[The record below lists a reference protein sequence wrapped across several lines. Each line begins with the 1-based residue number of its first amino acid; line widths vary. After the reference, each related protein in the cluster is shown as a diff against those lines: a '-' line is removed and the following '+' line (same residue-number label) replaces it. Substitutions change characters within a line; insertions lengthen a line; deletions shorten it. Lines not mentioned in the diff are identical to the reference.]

1 MRLWNDPRMSET
13 EERSGWTFPAGSV
26 GHSDSVKGYAV
37 EATDGNAGS
46 VSWASYA
53 PGESYLVLSYHDGH
67 HDVHHVVPAG
77 AVKLVDHQRRVVTL
91 GVTVAEVK
99 ATPTHEQPEAPVDWA
114 YVDQFERGAL
124 GGGGIWPYTDV

>member
-1 MRLWNDPRMSET
+1 MSEMEGRT
-13 EERSGWTFPAGSV
+13 GWSFPAGAV
-26 GHSDSVKGYAV
+26 GHDDSVKGYAV
-37 EATDGNAGS
+37 EATDGQVGS

-53 PGESYLVLSYHDGH
+53 RGESYLVVSYHDGH

-77 AVKLVDHQRRVVTL
+77 AVQTVDHERRSVIL

-99 ATPTHEQPEAPVDWA
+99 ATPTHEEPEAPVDWA

-124 GGGGIWPYTDV
+124 GGGGVWPYTDV

>member
-1 MRLWNDPRMSET
+1 MSEMGGRT
-13 EERSGWTFPAGSV
+13 GWSFPAGAV
-26 GHSDSVKGYAV
+26 GHDDSVKGYAV
-37 EATDGNAGS
+37 EATDGQVGS

-53 PGESYLVLSYHDGH
+53 PGESYLVVSYHDGH

-77 AVKLVDHQRRVVTL
+77 AVQTVDHERRSVIL

-99 ATPTHEQPEAPVDWA
+99 ATPTHEEPEAPVDWA

-124 GGGGIWPYTDV
+124 GGGGVWPYTDV

>member
-1 MRLWNDPRMSET
+1 MSEMEGRT
-13 EERSGWTFPAGSV
+13 GWSFPAGAV
-26 GHSDSVKGYAV
+26 GHDDSVKGYAV
-37 EATDGNAGS
+37 EATDGQVGS

-53 PGESYLVLSYHDGH
+53 PGESYLVVSYHDGH

-77 AVKLVDHQRRVVTL
+77 AVQTVDHERRSVIL

-99 ATPTHEQPEAPVDWA
+99 ATPTHEEPEAPVDWA

-124 GGGGIWPYTDV
+124 GGGGVWPYADV